1 MSVITIKGHH
11 GTDINSCKAIL
22 KSNYK
27 ISKGDQHWL
36 GEGVYF
42 FIEGLSTDTI
52 NLAKKWAIAEAWDN
66 DNKKY
71 KYTDFAVIESLIE
84 VEEDKIL
91 DLTTEDGVKILSDL
105 VRFFFDKIRKSKKN
119 QKNKEWEFY
128 DGELINM
135 ARNANN
141 FPFDIEVVKGN
152 YYIKFKEERIKGVNL
167 RTSNCTICTVYDPHK
182 NIKSKKQVKQEK
194 IQTL

>member
-1 MSVITIKGHH
+1 MGVITIKGYH
-11 GTDINSCKAIL
+11 GTDINSCKLIL

-27 ISKGDQHWL
+27 ISEGDQHWL

-71 KYTDFAVIESLIE
+71 KYTELAVIESLIE

-105 VRFFFDKIRKSKKN
+105 VSLFFDTIKKSKKN

-135 ARNANN
+135 ARKANN

-152 YYIKFKEERIKGVNL
+152 YYIKFKEERIKGINL
-167 RTSNCTICTVYDPHK
+167 RTSNCTICTVYNPYK
-182 NIKSKKQVKQEK
+182 NIKSKNQVEQEK
-194 IQTL
+194 IQIL

>member
-1 MSVITIKGHH
+1 MSINTIKGHH
-11 GTDINSCKAIL
+11 GTDIDSCKAIL

-36 GEGVYF
+36 GDGVYF
-42 FIEGLSTDTI
+42 FIEGLSTDTT
-52 NLAKKWAIAEAWDN
+52 NLAEKWAIAEAWDN
-66 DNKKY
+66 DNKRY

-91 DLTTEDGVKILSDL
+91 DLTTEDGVNILSDL
-105 VRFFFDKIRKSKKN
+105 VSLFFDRIRKSKKN

-135 ARNANN
+135 ARKANN
-141 FPFDIEVVKGN
+141 FPFDIEVIKGN

-167 RTSNCTICTVYDPHK
+167 RTSNCTICTVYSPYK
-182 NIKSKKQVKQEK
+182 NIKSKKLVKTGK
-194 IQTL
+194 IT

>member
-27 ISKGDQHWL
+27 ISEGDQHWL

-71 KYTDFAVIESLIE
+71 KYTNFAVIESLIE

-105 VRFFFDKIRKSKKN
+105 LSLFFDTIKKSKKN

-135 ARNANN
+135 ARKANN

-152 YYIKFKEERIKGVNL
+152 FYIKFKEERIKGINL
-167 RTSNCTICTVYDPHK
+167 RTSNCTICTVYNPYK
-182 NIKSKKQVKQEK
+182 NIKSKNQVEQEK
-194 IQTL
+194 IQIL

>member
-1 MSVITIKGHH
+1 MGVITIKGHH
-11 GTDINSCKAIL
+11 GTDIDSCKSIL

-52 NLAKKWAIAEAWDN
+52 DLAEKWAIAEAWDN
-66 DNKKY
+66 DVKKY
-71 KYTDFAVIESLIE
+71 KYQEFAVIESLIE

-91 DLTTEDGVKILSDL
+91 DLTTKDGVEFLTDL
-105 VRFFFDKIRKSKKN
+105 VKLFFDRIKESKKN

-128 DGELINM
+128 DGELINI
-135 ARNANN
+135 ARKANN

-152 YYIKFKEERIKGVNL
+152 YYIKFKEERIKGINL
-167 RTSNCTICTVYDPHK
+167 RTSNCTICTIYSPYK
-182 NIKSKKQVKQEK
+182 NIKSKKQVKKGK
-194 IQTL
+194 I

>member
-1 MSVITIKGHH
+1 MGVITIKGHH
-11 GTDINSCKAIL
+11 GTDIDSCKAIL

-52 NLAKKWAIAEAWDN
+52 NLAEKWAKAEAWDN
-66 DNKKY
+66 DVKEY
-71 KYTDFAVIESLIE
+71 KYQEFAVIESLIE

-91 DLTTEDGVKILSDL
+91 DLTTEDGVKILTDL
-105 VRFFFDKIRKSKKN
+105 VTLFFDRIKKSKKN
-119 QKNKEWEFY
+119 QKNKKWEFY
-128 DGELINM
+128 DGELINI
-135 ARNANN
+135 ARKANN

-194 IQTL
+194 IQIL

>member
-1 MSVITIKGHH
+1 MGVITIKGHH
-11 GTDINSCKAIL
+11 GTDINSCKLIL
-22 KSNYK
+22 ESNYK
-27 ISKGDQHWL
+27 ISEGDQHWL

-71 KYTDFAVIESLIE
+71 KYTELAVIESLIE

-105 VRFFFDKIRKSKKN
+105 VSLFFDTIKKSKKN

-135 ARNANN
+135 ARKANN

-152 YYIKFKEERIKGVNL
+152 YYIKFKEERIKGINL
-167 RTSNCTICTVYDPHK
+167 RTSNCTICTVYNPYK
-182 NIKSKKQVKQEK
+182 NIKSKNQVEREK
-194 IQTL
+194 IQIL

>member
-1 MSVITIKGHH
+1 MGVITIKGYH
-11 GTDINSCKAIL
+11 GTDINSCEAIL
-22 KSNYK
+22 ESNYK
-27 ISKGDQHWL
+27 ISEGDQHWL

-71 KYTDFAVIESLIE
+71 KYTELAVIESLIE

-105 VRFFFDKIRKSKKN
+105 VSLFFDTIKKRKKN

-135 ARNANN
+135 ARKANN

-152 YYIKFKEERIKGVNL
+152 YYIKFKEERIKGINL
-167 RTSNCTICTVYDPHK
+167 RTSNCTICTVYNPYK
-182 NIKSKKQVKQEK
+182 NIKSKNQVEQEK
-194 IQTL
+194 IQIL

>member
-11 GTDINSCKAIL
+11 GTDINSCKLIL

-27 ISKGDQHWL
+27 ISEGDQHWL

-71 KYTDFAVIESLIE
+71 KYTNFAVIESLIE

-105 VRFFFDKIRKSKKN
+105 VSLFFDKIRKSKKN
-119 QKNKEWEFY
+119 
-128 DGELINM
+128 GELINM
-135 ARNANN
+135 ARKANN

-152 YYIKFKEERIKGVNL
+152 FYIKFKEERIKGVNL
-167 RTSNCTICTVYDPHK
+167 RTSNCTICTVYNPYK
-182 NIKSKKQVKQEK
+182 NIKSKKQLKQEK
-194 IQTL
+194 I

>member
-11 GTDINSCKAIL
+11 GTDIDSCKSIL

-52 NLAKKWAIAEAWDN
+52 NLAEKWAIAEAWDN

-91 DLTTEDGVKILSDL
+91 DLTTEDGVKILSYL
-105 VRFFFDKIRKSKKN
+105 VSLFFDRIKKSKKN
-119 QKNKEWEFY
+119 QKNKKWEFY
-128 DGELINM
+128 DGELINI
-135 ARNANN
+135 ARKANN
-141 FPFDIEVVKGN
+141 FPFEIEVVKGN

-167 RTSNCTICTVYDPHK
+167 RTSNCTICTVYNPYK

-194 IQTL
+194 I

>member
-1 MSVITIKGHH
+1 MGVITIKGHH
-11 GTDINSCKAIL
+11 GTDINSCEAIL
-22 KSNYK
+22 ESNYK
-27 ISKGDQHWL
+27 ISEGDQHWL

-71 KYTDFAVIESLIE
+71 KYTNFAVIESLIE

-91 DLTTEDGVKILSDL
+91 DLTTEDGVNFLSDL
-105 VRFFFDKIRKSKKN
+105 VSLFFDTIKKSKKN

-135 ARNANN
+135 ARKANN

-167 RTSNCTICTVYDPHK
+167 RTSNCTICTVYNPYK
-182 NIKSKKQVKQEK
+182 NIKSKNQVEREK
-194 IQTL
+194 IQIL